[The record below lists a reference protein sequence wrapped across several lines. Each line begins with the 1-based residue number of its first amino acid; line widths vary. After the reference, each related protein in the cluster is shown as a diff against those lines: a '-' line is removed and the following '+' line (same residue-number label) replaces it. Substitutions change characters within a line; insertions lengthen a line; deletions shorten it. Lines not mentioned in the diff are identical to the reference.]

1 MLRFRVEVKLLDFR
15 FGFMFGQVSILRE
28 KYLNYDYENIFICL
42 GCL

>member
-28 KYLNYDYENIFICL
+28 KYLYYGYDIHIFML